1 MKKQQPPSLSSV
13 YQWVVPYLTGAPAV
27 LHQRAGAEREA
38 ALAART
44 AAAVEAARAAAER
57 DTALARRQASAQR
70 PDTRT
75 LLFRCY
81 LFGFQAF
88 GANGR

>member
-1 MKKQQPPSLSSV
+1 MAINICTEKQQPSWFSSV
-13 YQWVVPYLTGAPAV
+13 YQWVVPCLTGAPAV
-27 LHQRAGAEREA
+27 LRQRAVAEREA

-44 AAAVEAARAAAER
+44 AAAAGAARAATER

-75 LLFRCY
+75 LLLRCY
-81 LFGFQAF
+81 LLGV
-88 GANGR
+88 